1 MDSFSLLE
9 NPILDCIVLAII
21 GEIAL
26 RVAFEWVGDL
36 YRMGTI
42 DGSYAGHILHWIFR
56 FIIYAVIFYTVATVI
71 KVHTWFVAL
80 PDYKWWII
88 GGVIAAIVAVII
100 SMIVLEN
107 RRLSAVEKRR

>member
-42 DGSYAGHILHWIFR
+42 DGSYAGHILHWIF
-56 FIIYAVIFYTVATVI
+56 
-71 KVHTWFVAL
+71 
-80 PDYKWWII
+80 
-88 GGVIAAIVAVII
+88 
-100 SMIVLEN
+100 
-107 RRLSAVEKRR
+107 